1 MVEVTELK
9 QNQPGCWFWLPQNS
23 PLSAPGYSPWV
34 IDVGPLSQIW
44 LVFQPALML
53 NK

>member
-1 MVEVTELK
+1 MVEVTALK
-9 QNQPGCWFWLPQNS
+9 RNQPGSWFWLPQNS
-23 PLSAPGYSPWV
+23 PLSAPGPWV
-34 IDVGPLSQIW
+34 IDDGPLSQIW